1 MKKKCSNECLNMKA
15 NYEVLRYMIADEE
28 KRWFVQD
35 SFFPSYQKLENY
47 QTLTTAEAE
56 AILFALQKWGEK

>member
-1 MKKKCSNECLNMKA
+1 MKA